1 MDFEFTEEQKMIQN
15 AVREFAQKNLTAE
28 KAREYE
34 EKREFPWDIYRKACE
49 LGFLGL
55 HFPEEYGG
63 QGYGIIEHF
72 IFCYEVTKADPPL
85 GNAIRAAH
93 FGAELILHFGTDEQK
108 SKWLPKLAK
117 GEITSSSMYTEPA
130 GGSDITRVLD
140 TRATKVSDNE
150 WVINGTKTLITNAT
164 IFAVGTVLTQTDIN
178 ANPPYRGQTIFI
190 VEKNENVDVRPLKDK
205 MGYHLSPLGEVS
217 FDDLHVTD
225 SDILGGPANLNKG
238 FYMAIKFLNMT
249 RARVGCHGV
258 ATAEAALE
266 KMIKYANAR
275 EAFGR
280 KISGFQGLTHRIVD
294 MATRI
299 ELAKSLL
306 WRTAWV
312 IEKSMKD
319 SSYMEESIKLA
330 SMLKWYGGRLAFEA
344 CDLAIDVH
352 GGHGYLGDYDVE
364 RWARYAK
371 QLELIEGTKEI
382 QKNTIAR
389 YILGKEAVKHF

>member
-164 IFAVGTVLTQTDIN
+164 IFAVGTVLTQTDVN

-205 MGYHLSPLGEVS
+205 MGYHLISS
-217 FDDLHVTD
+217 RR
-225 SDILGGPANLNKG
+225 G
-238 FYMAIKFLNMT
+238 FI
-249 RARVGCHGV
+249 R
-258 ATAEAALE
+258 
-266 KMIKYANAR
+266 
-275 EAFGR
+275 
-280 KISGFQGLTHRIVD
+280 
-294 MATRI
+294 
-299 ELAKSLL
+299 
-306 WRTAWV
+306 
-312 IEKSMKD
+312 
-319 SSYMEESIKLA
+319 
-330 SMLKWYGGRLAFEA
+330 
-344 CDLAIDVH
+344 
-352 GGHGYLGDYDVE
+352 
-364 RWARYAK
+364 
-371 QLELIEGTKEI
+371 
-382 QKNTIAR
+382 
-389 YILGKEAVKHF
+389 